1 MTVKEHPTL
10 EIPAQEKCRWLIDIL
25 GLKDSEME
33 QALDIDYSTLRRWLG
48 DETDRLALREARFDR
63 LLQLTQIAK
72 GHIRPDKMATWIR
85 SPHPRLSG
93 LTPAKILGDPRGLE
107 MVRQAL
113 HDDCQGNPL

>member
-1 MTVKEHPTL
+1 
-10 EIPAQEKCRWLIDIL
+10 
-25 GLKDSEME
+25 
-33 QALDIDYSTLRRWLG
+33 
-48 DETDRLALREARFDR
+48 
-63 LLQLTQIAK
+63 QLTQIAK
-72 GHIRPDKMATWIR
+72 GHIRPDKMATWMR